1 LGDKIIES
9 KGTIRARARARIWV
23 SSIMKG
29 KKKGKCLKNTKHKNE

>member
-9 KGTIRARARARIWV
+9 KGTIRARARIWV